1 MKVYRSY
8 QKSIAYDNKK
18 KCEACKG
25 DKKLDRPLEFSY
37 HIEIEIF
44 KYKSKTC
51 YKTGRLDRRAIR
63 VRYYCAT
70 SKGTRAT
77 YALFLDRLIHEMNS
91 YI

>member
-37 HIEIEIF
+37 RIEIEIDTFNLIYF
-44 KYKSKTC
+44 KILKIK
-51 YKTGRLDRRAIR
+51 
-63 VRYYCAT
+63 
-70 SKGTRAT
+70 
-77 YALFLDRLIHEMNS
+77 
-91 YI
+91 

>member
-37 HIEIEIF
+37 HIETKIC

-51 YKTGRLDRRAIR
+51 YKT
-63 VRYYCAT
+63 
-70 SKGTRAT
+70 
-77 YALFLDRLIHEMNS
+77 
-91 YI
+91 